1 MLQGKSERRNRV
13 RHHLMKCR
21 REQKKSG
28 TFAASNP
35 MCVRM
40 GAAGT
45 RGGAHLPDDLVVVGR
60 ETPHLAPSDNSV
72 AGRPVQWL
80 AIAPPFRLIE
90 G

>member
-1 MLQGKSERRNRV
+1 
-13 RHHLMKCR
+13 
-21 REQKKSG
+21 
-28 TFAASNP
+28 